1 MRKEKLWK
9 HTQSITT
16 IVHMIFIVKDVIEMV
31 GVF

>member
-16 IVHMIFIVKDVIEMV
+16 IVHMIFIAKDIMEMV